1 MGQLTNQYVS
11 QSYQGLLKL
20 EDSSNGVTA
29 TLQNVQDG
37 LGNNLPIK
45 ISSTQVTITGSFF
58 GNGTGLTGITATNAI
73 SSSYSNY
80 AVTASY
86 ALNAVIPSGTVS
98 GSQQIVDLGFATTS
112 SLNAFT
118 SSYYVDSG
126 SFDSRIDGIIAGT
139 GSYVT
144 VPDFNV
150 YTSSVD
156 NTLNSLETAT
166 GSLQLQINSK
176 LDTGSFNSYTS
187 SNDTRVDSLI
197 NATGSYATTSSLST
211 LSGSIATTDL
221 GQNNR
226 LDSLETK
233 TGSLQLEINQ
243 KLDTGSFN
251 AYTSSNDTKVDALIN
266 ATGSYA
272 TTGSNTFIG
281 NQTITGSLY
290 SSDIIGTGSLF
301 LKPNQSDAR
310 YLEVYN
316 TSPTDT
322 HITASGGQ
330 IFLGDDKT
338 YVKVDNYGSTN
349 RIDIVA
355 DNELVVSSSIVNLTG
370 SLHQS
375 GTFYPDVIDW
385 ISSSI
390 VQSTGSYI
398 LTTDLSGV
406 TQYDTYQNVASE
418 LQPYLSTGSIPSGTV
433 SGSAQISDLGFATTG
448 SNVFNGTQTI
458 SGSLNV
464 TGEITALSASITY
477 LETIY
482 QTSSIIF
489 SSGSNILG
497 DEASDTQTLNG
508 TVNIPLGNLNVT
520 GATTSS
526 LGFYGD
532 LYGTSSYATNALSA
546 SQSQNSVSSSHS
558 INSDNSIS
566 SSFATNA
573 VTSSF
578 ALNGGVTQILA
589 GPNVI
594 VSPLSG
600 KGQVTISSI
609 GTGTGSFNTATGSY
623 GSFYDTT
630 NQTNPVANTPNSASF
645 NETAITNGVSI
656 SGSISPFNTYVKTE
670 NAGVYNIQFSAQIDK
685 TDSGTDSVDIW
696 IRKNGI
702 DLLDTATTVTL
713 TGNNDKSVAAWN
725 WFVQSAANDYY
736 QLIWA
741 SADTDLRLLAEVS
754 SSVHPGVPSIIL
766 TANRVDQF
774 LSNTGSFNG
783 DFNGSFTGSLFG
795 TSSYS
800 DFAVSSSQSQN
811 SISSSF
817 AQNAISSSFAT
828 NSDTSVSSSFAQNA
842 VSSSHSVNSDTAISS
857 SFATN
862 SDTSV
867 SSSFAQNAVSSSH
880 SINSDTAIS
889 SSYSTNSDTSVSSSF
904 AQNAVSS
911 SHSVNSDTAISS
923 SFATNSDTSVSSS
936 FAQNAISSSYSVNSD
951 TSVSSS
957 FAQNAVSSSHSINSD
972 NSISSSF
979 ATNAISSSYSD
990 FAVTA
995 SFATNALSAS
1005 YAPSTS
1011 VNTGSLVETVGLLS
1025 PTTDTVQVTKGDG
1038 TLTQFT
1044 INNVSSSVSSSYAV
1058 TASFTPFAVA
1068 AVTASFA
1075 LNANIDSGSFATTGS
1090 NVFSGSQFISGS
1102 ADISGSLF
1110 MRTNGSGSALVSR
1123 NFSYLTSSLNAGG
1136 NIFFQDLATQS
1147 NISQSLI
1154 VSSSNN
1160 IVFNRPIANSNTFDS
1175 ILYGSGSSPVGGSNI
1190 YSVPPEISVTNRG
1203 QNIPLTMQHN
1213 IGRGFNT
1220 RPFQLTFPTGSLT
1233 GSATINNNYIAGQLI
1248 YNGPQSSRLPTIQGN
1263 NVIGQLS
1270 YNATILQNSFSGG
1283 QAPGI
1288 SNNYINA
1295 GAATFNARSGS
1306 IFINNNNINGNTSVS
1321 NNFNV
1326 ASSSHYV
1333 NFSNNSITNNP
1344 GIEFVG
1350 TSNANQIRNFTSN
1363 VIAGNGVNII
1373 NRNELSVSGS
1383 LNNSLIVGGGLTL
1396 TASHPD
1402 GTFGTTNFGTTLLGR
1417 FNETGSNLSDAQ
1429 QTVFAVGGGT
1439 SAINR
1444 RTSLHVSSSGLF
1456 SVRNGLNLSGSVEL
1470 FNNST
1475 TGTLNLTGSINVSGS
1490 LNVKEGGINVS
1501 GGQIQTNNEI
1511 VFNGG
1516 KFFPESME
1524 NFVKLS
1530 SQSTTT
1536 LGIDNFNFNTP
1547 ASQSLWTST
1556 VNTGSNYTEQQSQV
1570 TNGGTTGT
1578 LGLRNTG
1585 GVTTYTID
1593 VKKTVV
1599 TGSIQGNVLPL
1610 TVSSNTASL
1619 NLDNGNFFELAL
1631 TGSSNIRIEPSNIK
1645 PGQTVNI
1652 KLNTT
1657 GSGTVSFPTS
1667 VKQVSG
1673 SSYVPSTGT
1682 TTDIVTL
1689 VSFDSTN
1696 LFLANVKNLI

>member
-1 MGQLTNQYVS
+1 
-11 QSYQGLLKL
+11 
-20 EDSSNGVTA
+20 
-29 TLQNVQDG
+29 
-37 LGNNLPIK
+37 
-45 ISSTQVTITGSFF
+45 
-58 GNGTGLTGITATNAI
+58 
-73 SSSYSNY
+73 
-80 AVTASY
+80 
-86 ALNAVIPSGTVS
+86 LNAG
-98 GSQQIVDLGFATTS
+98 
-112 SLNAFT
+112 
-118 SSYYVDSG
+118 
-126 SFDSRIDGIIAGT
+126 
-139 GSYVT
+139 
-144 VPDFNV
+144 
-150 YTSSVD
+150 
-156 NTLNSLETAT
+156 
-166 GSLQLQINSK
+166 
-176 LDTGSFNSYTS
+176 
-187 SNDTRVDSLI
+187 
-197 NATGSYATTSSLST
+197 
-211 LSGSIATTDL
+211 
-221 GQNNR
+221 
-226 LDSLETK
+226 
-233 TGSLQLEINQ
+233 
-243 KLDTGSFN
+243 
-251 AYTSSNDTKVDALIN
+251 
-266 ATGSYA
+266 
-272 TTGSNTFIG
+272 
-281 NQTITGSLY
+281 
-290 SSDIIGTGSLF
+290 
-301 LKPNQSDAR
+301 
-310 YLEVYN
+310 
-316 TSPTDT
+316 
-322 HITASGGQ
+322 
-330 IFLGDDKT
+330 
-338 YVKVDNYGSTN
+338 
-349 RIDIVA
+349 
-355 DNELVVSSSIVNLTG
+355 
-370 SLHQS
+370 
-375 GTFYPDVIDW
+375 
-385 ISSSI
+385 
-390 VQSTGSYI
+390 
-398 LTTDLSGV
+398 
-406 TQYDTYQNVASE
+406 
-418 LQPYLSTGSIPSGTV
+418 
-433 SGSAQISDLGFATTG
+433 
-448 SNVFNGTQTI
+448 
-458 SGSLNV
+458 
-464 TGEITALSASITY
+464 
-477 LETIY
+477 
-482 QTSSIIF
+482 
-489 SSGSNILG
+489 
-497 DEASDTQTLNG
+497 
-508 TVNIPLGNLNVT
+508 
-520 GATTSS
+520 
-526 LGFYGD
+526 
-532 LYGTSSYATNALSA
+532 
-546 SQSQNSVSSSHS
+546 
-558 INSDNSIS
+558 NSIS
-566 SSFATNA
+566 SSFAVNA

-589 GPNVI
+589 GPNI
-594 VSPLSG
+594 TVSPLSG
-600 KGQVTISSI
+600 KGQVTISST

-645 NETAITNGVSI
+645 NQTAITNGVSI

-670 NAGVYNIQFSAQIDK
+670 NAGVYNIQFSAQLDK

-741 SADTDLRLLAEVS
+741 SADTNLRLLAEVS

-811 SISSSF
+811 SISSSYSVNSDTSVSSSF
-817 AQNAISSSFAT
+817 AQNAISSSYSVNSDTSVSSSFAQNAVSSSHSV

-867 SSSFAQNAVSSSH
+867 SSSFAQNAVS
-880 SINSDTAIS
+880 A
-889 SSYSTNSDTSVSSSF
+889 SYAPSVSF
-904 AQNAVSS
+904 
-911 SHSVNSDTAISS
+911 DTG
-923 SFATNSDTSVSSS
+923 SFATTGSNRFNGDQKITGSVQITDGSNNTTVAVTGSVIVSNLLKLNDIENNVQSRISIVNNNSFNSEIGLTPGIGGNLKDVVIYGNNTNRGLKVSGSVDVR
-936 FAQNAISSSYSVNSD
+936 N
-951 TSVSSS
+951 
-957 FAQNAVSSSHSINSD
+957 
-972 NSISSSF
+972 
-979 ATNAISSSYSD
+979 
-990 FAVTA
+990 AVTA
-995 SFATNALSAS
+995 SYFVGDGSGVTNVISSSFATNALSAS
-1005 YAPSTS
+1005 YAPGTS
-1011 VNTGSLVETVGLLS
+1011 VNTGSLVQTVGLLS

-1058 TASFTPFAVA
+1058 TASYTPFAEA

-1102 ADISGSLF
+1102 VDISGSLF
-1110 MRTNGSGSALVSR
+1110 MRTNGVTSLVSR
-1123 NFSYLTSSLNAGG
+1123 NFSYLSSSLTAGG
-1136 NIFFQDLATQS
+1136 NIFFQDLATFS
-1147 NISQSLI
+1147 NVSQSLI

-1160 IVFNRPIANSNTFDS
+1160 IVFNRPISNSTTFDS
-1175 ILYGSGSSPVGGSNI
+1175 ILYGSGSQSVGGSNI

-1248 YNGPQSSRLPTIQGN
+1248 YNASQFSRLPTIQGN

-1270 YNATILQNSFSGG
+1270 YNATILQTSFSGS
-1283 QAPGI
+1283 QSPFI

-1295 GAATFNARSGS
+1295 GSVTFNARSGS
-1306 IFINNNNINGNTSVS
+1306 LLISNNNINGNASVT

-1326 ASSSHYV
+1326 TAATHFV
-1333 NFSNNSITNNP
+1333 NFTNNSITNNP
-1344 GIEFVG
+1344 VIEFVG
-1350 TSNANQIRNFTSN
+1350 TSNANQSRNFT
-1363 VIAGNGVNII
+1363 GNII
-1373 NRNELSVSGS
+1373 GGTNNTIRNRDELSASGS
-1383 LNNSLIVGGGLTL
+1383 LNNSLIVGGGLSL

-1402 GTFGTTNFGTTLLGR
+1402 GSFGTTNFGTTLLGR
-1417 FNETGSNLSDAQ
+1417 FNATGSYLSDSQ
-1429 QTVFAVGGGT
+1429 QTVFAVGTGT

-1444 RTSLHVSSSGLF
+1444 RTSLHLSSSGLF
-1456 SVRNGLNLSGSVEL
+1456 DIRNGLNVIGDTVMTGSVTLSGSVGPEL
-1470 FNNST
+1470 IVIGDT
-1475 TGTLNLTGSINVSGS
+1475 VITGSVNVSGS
-1490 LNVKEGGINVS
+1490 LSVKTGGINVS
-1501 GGQIQTNNEI
+1501 GAQIQTNGEI
-1511 VFNGG
+1511 QFNGG
-1516 KFFPESME
+1516 TYFPESME
-1524 NFVKLS
+1524 NFVKLNAT
-1530 SQSTTT
+1530 STTT
-1536 LGIDNFNFNTP
+1536 LGIDNFNLNTP
-1547 ASQSLWTST
+1547 ASQSLWSST
-1556 VNTGSNYTEQQSQV
+1556 VNTGSNYTEQLSEV
-1570 TNGGTTGT
+1570 SNGGTTGR
-1578 LGLRNTG
+1578 LGLRNSG